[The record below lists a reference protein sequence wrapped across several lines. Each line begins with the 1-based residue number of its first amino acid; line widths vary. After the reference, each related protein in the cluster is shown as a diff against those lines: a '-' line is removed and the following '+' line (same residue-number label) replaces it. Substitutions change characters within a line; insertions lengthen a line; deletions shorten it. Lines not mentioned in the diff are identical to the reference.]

1 MEKIKGGQMC
11 SNIHFRKGTFHE
23 VLEYL
28 MNMFLTSFPFVLH
41 ACVTGFR
48 YLNCGLSEALYQFF
62 AVFVEAD
69 IFLIFFAILFS
80 FVPQAIIGKR
90 LHLKRIEST
99 YNAIALF
106 AGLASLYMYVDMKD
120 SKAVFDETL
129 GFSFFVLWLIFI
141 LLGALICI
149 YRNLEKRKK

>member
-1 MEKIKGGQMC
+1 MC
-11 SNIHFRKGTFHE
+11 YRFSIFKLRIIRSFVPIFCCVCGSR
-23 VLEYL
+23 Y
-28 MNMFLTSFPFVLH
+28 FL
-41 ACVTGFR
+41 
-48 YLNCGLSEALYQFF
+48 N
-62 AVFVEAD
+62 
-69 IFLIFFAILFS
+69 FFAILFS